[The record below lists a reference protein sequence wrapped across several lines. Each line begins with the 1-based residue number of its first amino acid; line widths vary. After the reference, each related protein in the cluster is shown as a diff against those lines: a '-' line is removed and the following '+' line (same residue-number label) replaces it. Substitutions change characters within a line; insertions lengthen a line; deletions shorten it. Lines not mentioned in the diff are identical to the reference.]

1 MPERL
6 RLLLWPLLL
15 AVCLAHAGA
24 APPAEFWDYL
34 EEFGDTQDELF
45 DPLDLGDAE
54 AAARSTHNHS
64 AIDPQHRITTPVTG
78 STLTAPSGA
87 ASTVEKS
94 P

>member
-1 MPERL
+1 MPEHL

-15 AVCLAHAGA
+15 GACLAHAGS

-34 EEFGDTQDELF
+34 EEFGDAQDELF

-54 AAARSTHNHS
+54 AAARGAQNRT
-64 AIDPQHRITTPVTG
+64 AITPQHRVTTPVTG

-87 ASTVEKS
+87 ASTVEKN